1 MASSSAVALAAA
13 SRQLRRAG
21 CPTPH
26 RAVLGGT
33 PRLVLAQ
40 AAVGRGAGLR
50 ATGALSHPLMR
61 LASSTTTQT
70 DGSAPIAEISE
81 DFDSSTGVLSLTLN
95 RPQKRNAITETM
107 YQRVTHVLKEAGQ
120 DSAVR
125 VIVLTGSGPFYSA
138 GNDLS
143 NFTKGLGSGR
153 TIQDLAADAAQLLQA
168 YVDAW
173 ITCPKLLFV
182 AVNGPAV
189 GIPVTTLPLADAAW
203 ASQTATFHTPYVL
216 PHSCADA
223 YHLRVRSIACF

>member
-1 MASSSAVALAAA
+1 MASITKKAIAAA
-13 SRQLRRAG
+13 ERHLLCGSQ
-21 CPTPH
+21 PT
-26 RAVLGGT
+26 R
-33 PRLVLAQ
+33 
-40 AAVGRGAGLR
+40 
-50 ATGALSHPLMR
+50 ALSTLGSSSGLPPYRAALLARQTSARRGLMSTHGLAPVR
-61 LASSTTTQT
+61 LASTSPTPA
-70 DGSAPIAEISE
+70 DGSAPVVEINE
-81 DFDSSTGVLSLTLN
+81 EFDSGTGVLSLTLN

-107 YQRVTHVLKEAGQ
+107 YQRITHVLKEAGQ

-203 ASQTATFHTPYVL
+203 ASTTATFHTP
-216 PHSCADA
+216 
-223 YHLRVRSIACF
+223 